1 MFSSDVVRSLSG
13 SIVRPTLAMIVMMT
27 GLGLATDAQAA
38 RLELGDVSFEEVSGN
53 FQITGGSRSPDF
65 YTIYQDVTGPDINLL
80 MRIEGFEE
88 LYEDGYVGI
97 RVQSIVRN
105 LTGTPWIF
113 FDHELREDQN
123 TPSPEADGL
132 SFAQGYTSVRPFT
145 SDLLPAANEVIDVR
159 DFVNFSG
166 GIVQPGQTVTFVYA
180 ITDNSP
186 EDRFFLLQ
194 RPNFQPGGVGF
205 VNPTPPAPEPPVV
218 PPPVIEP
225 PPIVSAPPV
234 EPPPVETP
242 PPVEPPPVAT
252 PPVVVENPPV
262 PPLPEP
268 TNVAAVPEPTTIV
281 GVMLAAL
288 SGAWFK
294 QRQRQNS

>member
-1 MFSSDVVRSLSG
+1 MVPSDVVRSLGWS
-13 SIVRPTLAMIVMMT
+13 VRPTLATIALMA
-27 GLGLATDAQAA
+27 GLGIATDAQAA
-38 RLELGDVSFEEVSGN
+38 RLQLGDVSFEEVSGN

-65 YTIYQDVTGPDINLL
+65 YTLYQDVTGPDINLL

-88 LYEDGYVGI
+88 LYDDGYVGI

-113 FDHELREDQN
+113 FDHELREEQN

-145 SDLLPAANEVIDVR
+145 SDLLPLANEVIDVR

-166 GIVQPGQTVTFVYA
+166 GVVQPGQTVTFIYA

-186 EDRFFLLQ
+186 DDRFFLLQ

-205 VNPTPPAPEPPVV
+205 VNPTPPAPEPPVI
-218 PPPVIEP
+218 PPPVVEPVPVVEPPVVSP
-225 PPIVSAPPV
+225 PPIEASPPV
-234 EPPPVETP
+234 E
-242 PPVEPPPVAT
+242 T

-262 PPLPEP
+262 EPLPEP
-268 TNVAAVPEPTTIV
+268 TNAAAVPEPTTIM
-281 GVMLAAL
+281 GAMLAAL
-288 SGAWFK
+288 SGIWFK
-294 QRQRQNS
+294 QRQRQDSE